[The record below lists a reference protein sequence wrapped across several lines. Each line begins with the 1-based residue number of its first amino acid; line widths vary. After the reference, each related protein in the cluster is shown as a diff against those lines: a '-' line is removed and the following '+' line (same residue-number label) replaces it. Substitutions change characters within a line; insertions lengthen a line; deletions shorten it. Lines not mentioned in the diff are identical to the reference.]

1 MNDYTGRLLH
11 DAHYQGLL
19 EEARG
24 GWQLKAARQPGE
36 PRPSRSLKRRLAIRV
51 AWALMAALL
60 AALVITANFEPSSA
74 SSTTIGS
81 PQGMSQ
87 EQGVAHEAP

>member
-24 GWQLKAARQPGE
+24 GWQLKAARPPGE
-36 PRPSRSLKRRLAIRV
+36 SRQSRSPKRRLAVRV

-60 AALVITANFEPSSA
+60 AALVITTNFKPSSA

-81 PQGMSQ
+81 LQAMSQ
-87 EQGVAHEAP
+87 GPGVAHESP

>member
-11 DAHYQGLL
+11 DAHYEDLL
-19 EEARG
+19 KEARG

-36 PRPSRSLKRRLAIRV
+36 SRQSRSPKRRLATRF

-74 SSTTIGS
+74 SSTTIAS
-81 PQGMSQ
+81 PQAVSQ
-87 EQGVAHEAP
+87 GQGVAP